1 MTQDVPFFSKDL
13 KLSVSALGRSLIAVD
28 VLSRLIAHNL
38 YFFIKKTPLSA
49 VIEGDS
55 GGPNKA
61 LTVLISFCLSCHL
74 TRNVFVLSALE
85 MESQPRYFLIIE
97 RSAGTQG

>member
-1 MTQDVPFFSKDL
+1 MIQIITKSREDL
-13 KLSVSALGRSLIAVD
+13 I
-28 VLSRLIAHNL
+28 NL
-38 YFFIKKTPLSA
+38 NVVLSA

-55 GGPNKA
+55 DGPNKA

-74 TRNVFVLSALE
+74 TRNVFVLSALD

>member
-1 MTQDVPFFSKDL
+1 MIQIITKSREDL
-13 KLSVSALGRSLIAVD
+13 I
-28 VLSRLIAHNL
+28 NL
-38 YFFIKKTPLSA
+38 NVVLSA

-55 GGPNKA
+55 DGPNKA
-61 LTVLISFCLSCHL
+61 LTVVISFCLSCHL

-85 MESQPRYFLIIE
+85 SKPRYFLIIE